1 MREMD
6 SAARLSTPYAAQ
18 PRNDGNGSDRDCCED
33 APSWRGAL
41 VFLSRLIRDRHRAV
55 LNAHNTAS

>member
-1 MREMD
+1 MD

-41 VFLSRLIRDRHRAV
+41 VFSAG
-55 LNAHNTAS
+55 